1 MPARKDSQRN
11 NDFPAFWQKFKSAVI
26 RRDPKSIAAL
36 SRFPI
41 GMSNDVPAIS
51 HSRELSRRFAEVF
64 DRDANAAACFA
75 RTEPTADTE
84 SGDRYAI
91 SCQSNADN
99 FVAFEFER
107 TPHGWKFVHRQFPT
121 KCGCR

>member
-1 MPARKDSQRN
+1 MAARDTQPT
-11 NDFPAFWQKFKSAVI
+11 DGFPAFWEKFRSAVI
-26 RRDPKSIAAL
+26 SRDKKAVAAL

-41 GMSNDVPAIS
+41 GMSNEVPAIS
-51 HSRELSRRFAEVF
+51 NSRDLSRRFAEVF
-64 DRDANAAACFA
+64 DQDANAAACFA

-84 SGDRYAI
+84 SRDRYAI

-99 FVAFEFER
+99 FVAYEFER
-107 TPHGWKFVHRQFPT
+107 TPQGWRFVHRQFPT